1 QFYEYI
7 NRRIMEHVNAEST
20 GKKPY
25 VFLYGIGSMFP
36 FLRTSVFLSGYEEFN
51 ETSNYKIIVFYPG
64 ESEGNSFS
72 LFGKINDQHTY
83 RAILLLND

>member
-1 QFYEYI
+1 
-7 NRRIMEHVNAEST
+7 MEHINAEST

-51 ETSNYKIIVFYPG
+51 ETSKYKIIVFYPG
-64 ESEGNSFS
+64 ESEGNTFS
-72 LFGKINDQHTY
+72 LFGKINDRHTY
-83 RAILLLND
+83 RAILLIND